1 MLIVQRTRG
10 VTSGNPG
17 ISCFRCT
24 ILFSENNLHKLNNK
38 IKNFKFLRDDLQG
51 SDIYRKLN
59 EKLLRYRL
67 LDNRKNVALLKQKP
81 WRKLRKS
88 LEINFNPITRNNIY
102 CHGDLLHQVQMSRIF
117 PDSKTFVDM
126 KMKKSPSETLKKFET
141 MMNDVTE
148 HPPSPEEIRRFVEDN
163 FDEAGSEFEDWNPI
177 DWRKEP
183 KFLKGIKDPNLRKF
197 ASDLNDI
204 WKSLGRKMKDDVRI
218 NQDLYSILYVP
229 HPVIVPGGRFREFYY
244 WDSYWIIKGLLLSE
258 MHVTVRGMLT
268 NFVSIVKE
276 YGFIPNGGRIY
287 YTMRSQPPMLTPM
300 VKVYLDET
308 NDVDWLKENL
318 WLLEKEFD
326 FWMTNRTVEVE
337 KNGHNYTLAR
347 YYESSSG
354 PRPESYREDYMAA
367 ENLHN
372 EDKNDYYKELK
383 SAAESGWDF
392 SSRWF
397 ILDGTNKGNLS
408 NLKTRYIIPVDLN
421 ALIFRN
427 AILLAE
433 FNEMMGNLDKASEYR
448 KIAEEWKAAVD
459 AVLWDEEVGA
469 WLDYDILNGLKRDY
483 FYPTNVL
490 PLWTECYDITKRE
503 IYVDKVLKYLDKSQI
518 MLNLGGIPATFEHS
532 GEQWDYPN
540 AWPPLQY
547 FVIMALDNS
556 GDLHAQRLAYELS
569 EIWVRSNYKA
579 FKANNSMF
587 EKYDAT
593 VSGSGGGG
601 GEYTVQLGF
610 GWSNGL
616 ILDLLNKYQNRLS
629 ADSHF
634 IPTLTIDTNE
644 LAFENLIPNT
654 VGGVSTAGQVM
665 TGLLALIIS
674 IAAGF
679 IG

>member
-1 MLIVQRTRG
+1 MLIVQQTRG
-10 VTSGNPG
+10 IASANSVIRCFYCAKNFHKSTS
-17 ISCFRCT
+17 
-24 ILFSENNLHKLNNK
+24 KK
-38 IKNFKFLRDDLQG
+38 IKDSKILRDVQLF
-51 SDIYRKLN
+51 DIRCSKIN
-59 EKLLRYRL
+59 EKLLRYQL
-67 LDNRKNVALLKQKP
+67 LDSRKNVALLKQKP
-81 WRKLRKS
+81 SRKLRKS
-88 LEINFNPITRNNIY
+88 PGSNFNPITRNNIY
-102 CHGDLLHQVQMSRIF
+102 CHGDLLHEVQMSRIF

-126 KMKKSPSETLKKFET
+126 KMKHSPEETLKKFET
-141 MMNDVTE
+141 MMSHIKE
-148 HPPSPEEIRRFVEDN
+148 RPPPLEEIKRFVEDN
-163 FDEAGSEFEDWNPI
+163 FDEAGSEFEDWNPV

-183 KFLKGIKDPNLRKF
+183 KFLKSIKDPNLRKF

-204 WKSLGRKMKDDVRI
+204 WKLLGRKMKEDVRI

-258 MHVTVRGMLT
+258 MHATVRGMLT
-268 NFVSIVKE
+268 NFVSIVKQI
-276 YGFIPNGGRIY
+276 GFIPNGGRIY

-300 VKVYLDET
+300 VKIYIDDT
-308 NDVDWLKENL
+308 NDTEWLKENL

-326 FWMTNRTVEVE
+326 FWMTNRTVKVE
-337 KNGHNYTLAR
+337 KDGRNYTLAR
-347 YYESSSG
+347 YYENSSG
-354 PRPESYREDYMAA
+354 PRPESYREDIMAA
-367 ENLHN
+367 ENLRS
-372 EDKNDYYKELK
+372 EEKEEYYKEIK

-408 NLKTRYIIPVDLN
+408 NLKTRYIVPVDLN
-421 ALIFRN
+421 AIIYRN

-433 FNEMMGNLDKASEYR
+433 FNEMIGNFDKAAKYR
-448 KIAEEWKAAVD
+448 QIAEEWKEAID
-459 AVLWDEEVGA
+459 AVLWHDDVGA
-469 WLDYDILNGLKRDY
+469 WLDYDILNGVKRDY
-483 FYPTNVL
+483 FYPTNIL

-503 IYVDKVLKYLDKSQI
+503 YYVDKALKYLDKSQI

-547 FVIMALDNS
+547 FVIMALDNCN
-556 GDLHAQRLAYELS
+556 DIHAQKLAYELS

-579 FKANNSMF
+579 FKANHSMF

-616 ILDLLNKYQNRLS
+616 ILDLLNKYHSTLS
-629 ADSHF
+629 ADSRF
-634 IPTLTIDTNE
+634 IPTMLDDSPSD
-644 LAFENLIPNT
+644 LENLIPNT
-654 VGGVSTAGQVM
+654 VSGVSTAGQMM
-665 TGLLALIIS
+665 TALLALIIT